1 MNLFTIIVYLNEVKF
16 TLYDDLLLNN
26 IIKYLFHMNLFLLSQ
41 TKQWIYITDLCY
53 DCRDD

>member
-41 TKQWIYITDLCY
+41 TKQWIYITDICY